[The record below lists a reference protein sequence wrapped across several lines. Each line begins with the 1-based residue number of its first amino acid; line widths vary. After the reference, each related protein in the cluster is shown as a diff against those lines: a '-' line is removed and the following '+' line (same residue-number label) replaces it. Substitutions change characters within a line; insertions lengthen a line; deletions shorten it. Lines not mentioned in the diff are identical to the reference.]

1 MHGFLRSICAV
12 ALFLAL
18 GRCSAT
24 PAGSSPPSA
33 RALPR
38 IDSVEWRC
46 VWLVDAAEVAVDTT
60 DRPPTLRIAP
70 DGKASGFAG
79 VNRFFASATI
89 GSVTAQPE
97 PLRIG
102 SVGATRMA
110 GPPERMALEHA
121 FTAMLESVRFSE
133 VKFGAKGPLLV
144 LSTEHHEVARFEPI
158 TADHAAD

>member
-18 GRCSAT
+18 ARCSAM
-24 PAGSSPPSA
+24 PAGSGPPLA

-38 IDSVEWRC
+38 IDSVDWRC
-46 VWLVDAAEVAVDTT
+46 VWLVDGAGVAVDTT
-60 DRPPTLRIAP
+60 DRPPTLRVTP

-79 VNRFFASATI
+79 VNRFFASATF
-89 GSVTAQPE
+89 GSVYAQPE

-102 SVGATRMA
+102 PVGATRMA

-133 VKFGAKGPLLV
+133 VKSGAKGPLLV
-144 LSTEHHEVARFEPI
+144 LSSEHGEVARFEPI
-158 TADHAAD
+158 TPDPAAD

>member
-18 GRCSAT
+18 AHCSAM
-24 PAGSSPPSA
+24 PAGSGPPLA

-38 IDSVEWRC
+38 IDSVDWRC
-46 VWLVDAAEVAVDTT
+46 VWLVDGAGVAVDTT
-60 DRPPTLRIAP
+60 DRPPTLRVTP

-79 VNRFFASATI
+79 VNRFFASATF
-89 GSVTAQPE
+89 GSVYAQPE

-102 SVGATRMA
+102 PVGATRMA

-133 VKFGAKGPLLV
+133 VKSGAKGPLLV
-144 LSTEHHEVARFEPI
+144 LSSEHGEVARFEPI
-158 TADHAAD
+158 TPDPAAD

>member
-1 MHGFLRSICAV
+1 MQGILRSICAV
-12 ALFLAL
+12 ALVLAL
-18 GRCSAT
+18 ARCSAT
-24 PAGSSPPSA
+24 PAESGPPSA

-46 VWLVDAAEVAVDTT
+46 VWLVDAAGVAVNTS
-60 DRPPTLRIAP
+60 DRPPTLRVAP

-79 VNRFFASATI
+79 VNRFFASATF
-89 GSVTAQPE
+89 GSVIAQPE

-102 SVGATRMA
+102 PVGATRMA

-133 VKFGAKGPLLV
+133 VKSGANGPLLV
-144 LSTEHHEVARFEPI
+144 LSTEHGEVARFKPV
-158 TADHAAD
+158 TADPTAD